1 MNEKGKPPFE
11 IDKRVS
17 LLAQAIN
24 SATGNQ
30 AVTGNG
36 KTSFRKSE
44 SHWILFERISE
55 GINDVQIV
63 FDRLVL
69 WILCNLILDGEARY
83 RLMQRLSPSNGEA
96 YNMNER
102 PNISKNVKL
111 QSHPVGLLD
120 SPQDEK
126 TRTRS
131 RWQALLSESKNK
143 VKVSVGEPGADNSS
157 SSAQSV
163 RVQERLPHLQVT
175 TEINLSSYYRY
186 WYSLSLLLS
195 LCHFFHILP
204 SCKSVIK
211 LHTLVV

>member
-1 MNEKGKPPFE
+1 
-11 IDKRVS
+11 
-17 LLAQAIN
+17 
-24 SATGNQ
+24 
-30 AVTGNG
+30 
-36 KTSFRKSE
+36 
-44 SHWILFERISE
+44 
-55 GINDVQIV
+55 
-63 FDRLVL
+63 
-69 WILCNLILDGEARY
+69 
-83 RLMQRLSPSNGEA
+83 MQRLSPSNGEA

-186 WYSLSLLLS
+186 
-195 LCHFFHILP
+195 
-204 SCKSVIK
+204 
-211 LHTLVV
+211 